1 MMVEKGGLIMIDR
14 EDDGYYLYKLIEKQ
28 KKKILRDEIE
38 DRENEENEKF
48 AQEQKEAYKIR
59 LRPKLF

>member
-1 MMVEKGGLIMIDR
+1 MVEKGGLIMIDR

-28 KKKILRDEIE
+28 KKKILRDERE

>member
-1 MMVEKGGLIMIDR
+1 MVEKGGLIMIDR